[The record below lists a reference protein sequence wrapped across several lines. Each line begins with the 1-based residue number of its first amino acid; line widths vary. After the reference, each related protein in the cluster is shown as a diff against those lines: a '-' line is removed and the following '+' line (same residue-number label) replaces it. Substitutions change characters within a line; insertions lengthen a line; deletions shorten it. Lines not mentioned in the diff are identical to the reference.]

1 MDGVALSTEP
11 LFTRD
16 GEVWHPHAEAGGPFG
31 GLHGGAVSGV
41 LVAELE
47 REARELGLGP
57 ALGAQVL
64 LLRPVPKAPLAI
76 RTEVRRKGGRAGA
89 LEAVLTAEG
98 KLMAK
103 AMASF
108 VAPLATA
115 GTPAAAPQ
123 PFDPSGLPV
132 WSALRFFSNKTLF
145 DAQDIRDDGK
155 GTKWGR
161 LLRPLAAFASP
172 LAEVFAIADNGTPF
186 YLTAQ
191 QIMPRWTFP
200 NIDISVHVSRPPVGG
215 WIGVQAFSDWR
226 PDGMGLTDS
235 KLYDMQ
241 GYLGRACQTV
251 VLTPMS

>member
-1 MDGVALSTEP
+1 MDGVALATEP

-31 GLHGGAVSGV
+31 GLHGGAVSG
-41 LVAELE
+41 LLIAELE
-47 REARELGLGP
+47 RAARELGLGP

-64 LLRPVPKAPLAI
+64 LLRPAPMAPLAI
-76 RTEVRRKGGRAGA
+76 RTEVLRKGGRAGA

-108 VAPLATA
+108 VAPLAVTGA
-115 GTPAAAPQ
+115 PAAPPR
-123 PFDPSGLPV
+123 PFDPSDLPV
-132 WSALRFFSNKTLF
+132 WSALRFFSHKTLF

-155 GTKWGR
+155 CTKWGR
-161 LLRPLAAFASP
+161 LVRPIAAFASP
-172 LAEVFAIADNGTPF
+172 LADVFAIADNGTPF

-191 QIMPRWTFP
+191 QIMPRWAFP

-215 WIGVQAFSDWR
+215 WIGVEAFSDWR

-235 KLYDMQ
+235 KLYDTQ

>member
-1 MDGVALSTEP
+1 
-11 LFTRD
+11 
-16 GEVWHPHAEAGGPFG
+16 
-31 GLHGGAVSGV
+31 V
-41 LVAELE
+41 L
-47 REARELGLGP
+47 
-57 ALGAQVL
+57 
-64 LLRPVPKAPLAI
+64 
-76 RTEVRRKGGRAGA
+76 RKGGRAGA

-115 GTPAAAPQ
+115 GTPAAAAQ
-123 PFDPSGLPV
+123 PFDPSGQPV